1 MDYFKLNDDGV
12 AELCARDE
20 WAESYP
26 RFQQVTIVNGVRV
39 STVFLGLDHNYTDEG
54 APILFETMTFTKRRQ
69 SFKRYD
75 QLQWRYCDLEN
86 AEAHHRAIVKAI
98 KHKRF
103 NAPEIKQ

>member
-1 MDYFKLNDDGV
+1 MKHYRLNKDGSI
-12 AELCARDE
+12 ETCTLTE
-20 WAESYP
+20 WAETYP
-26 RFQQVTIVNGVRV
+26 RFQQVTIVNGVCV

-69 SFKRYD
+69 SFKRFD

-103 NAPEIKQ
+103 NTPEIK